1 MNGAKKLSLLAAA
14 FMAAFAVCRSPARA
28 GEPGSSSA
36 VLLRFAPGPR
46 GVGMG
51 EAYTAVTAD
60 AYSAWWNPAGLAS
73 VEVPELAATHNASF
87 QDVAHQYLSVAYPLR
102 YGSTLDFNI
111 TRLSV
116 APFQGYDA
124 SGLKT
129 EEVESSGM
137 VFGAAYARTLYKDEI
152 ERPVLNVGAGL
163 KYVTETLDSVSASA
177 PALDLGAIYHI
188 RPSRYWMKGV
198 PAQEF
203 RLGAALRNLG
213 PGLKYDV
220 ESFPLPMSLS
230 LGAAWISHPWGAH
243 ELTLAMD
250 NVLSNDDAYVLALG
264 AEYFMYQILS
274 FRAGFRTGQETG
286 SGVRLGVG
294 FRLSFADLDYS
305 MSPFGELGAMHRLG
319 LAMRFGTPRAVQPLA
334 GEVSR
339 AKEAKLI
346 APKAKIEKL
355 DLFAKDFL
363 ALAEKDLAARRYVSA
378 LENIK
383 KAFNLEPGLRDGAW
397 GKKEKRLAGLESGLK
412 FGEIPERQ
420 RLFAGSGA
428 QPDTA
433 HEAMLAYVE
442 GRDLKALL
450 LAHAALGEDM
460 RGNAV
465 FEELLYVISD
475 LSRIHVRRDEILPRR
490 ALINEKL
497 KKTARAFYIQQFDTA
512 ARECEEI
519 VLLDENSHLG
529 WTRLGSAYHMLGDK
543 DRARAAF
550 AKALEL
556 RPDDRV
562 TREFMRAQGWDEAG
576 R

>member
-1 MNGAKKLSLLAAA
+1 MDGTKTRFPVAAALLAVFAA
-14 FMAAFAVCRSPARA
+14 CVPVDA
-28 GEPGSSSA
+28 GEAGTSSA

-87 QDVAHQYLSVAYPLR
+87 QDVTHQYLSVAYPLR
-102 YGSTLDFNI
+102 YGSTLGFNI
-111 TRLSV
+111 SRLAV

-129 EEVESSGM
+129 GDVESSGM

-163 KYVTETLDSVSASA
+163 KYISETLDSVSASA
-177 PALDLGAIYHI
+177 PALDLGAVYHI
-188 RPSRYWMKGV
+188 RPARYWMKGV

-213 PGLKYDV
+213 PGLKYDT
-220 ESFPLPMSLS
+220 ESFPLPTSLS

-250 NVLSNDDAYVLALG
+250 HVLSNDDAYVLAFG
-264 AEYFMYQILS
+264 AEYFMYQLLS

-305 MSPFGELGAMHRLG
+305 MSPFGELGSMHRLG
-319 LAMRFGTPRAVQPLA
+319 LAMRFGTPRAAQPLA

-339 AKEAKLI
+339 VKDARLI
-346 APKAKIEKL
+346 APKEKIDRL

-363 ALAEKDLAARRYVSA
+363 ALAEKDLLARRYVSA
-378 LENIK
+378 LGNIR
-383 KAFNLEPGLRDGAW
+383 KAFNLEPGLKDGAW
-397 GKKEKRLAGLESGLK
+397 GKKAKRLAGLEAGLK

-420 RLFAGSGA
+420 RLFAAAGA

-433 HEAMLAYVE
+433 HEAILAYTD
-442 GRDLKALL
+442 GYDLKALL

-460 RGNAV
+460 RGNPV

-475 LSRIHVRRDEILPRR
+475 LAKIHVRRDEILPRR

-519 VLLDENSHLG
+519 VLLDERSHLG

-543 DRARAAF
+543 ERAKNAF
-550 AKALEL
+550 LKALEL
-556 RPDDRV
+556 RPDDKI
-562 TREFMRAQGWDEAG
+562 TREFVRAQGWDAG
-576 R
+576 GR